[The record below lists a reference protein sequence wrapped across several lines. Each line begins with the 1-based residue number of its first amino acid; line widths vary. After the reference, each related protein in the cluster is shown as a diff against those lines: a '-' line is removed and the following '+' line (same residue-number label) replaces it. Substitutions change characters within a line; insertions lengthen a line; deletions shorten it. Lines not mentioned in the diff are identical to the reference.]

1 MLLKDLGVYLYAV
14 PILWCD
20 NVSALAIASN
30 PVFHA
35 RTKHI
40 EVDYHFVREH
50 VLQHD
55 LQVKFVSSQD
65 QLVDLLT
72 KDLTSPL
79 FHLLSSKIMW
89 SFAV

>member
-1 MLLKDLGVYLYAV
+1 MLLKDLGVYLCAV

-20 NVSALAIASN
+20 NVSALTIASN
-30 PVFHA
+30 LVFHA

-40 EVDYHFVREH
+40 EVDYHFVRER

-55 LQVKFVSSQD
+55 LQVKFVASQD

>member
-1 MLLKDLGVYLYAV
+1 MLLKDLGVYLCAA

-20 NVSALAIASN
+20 NVSALTIASN
-30 PVFHA
+30 LVFHA

-40 EVDYHFVREH
+40 EVNYHFVREL

-55 LQVKFVSSQD
+55 LQVKFVASQD